1 LTGASGGRDDARAG
15 FGPCRP
21 QNWRKDVRFNPLIA
35 ATLLL
40 SLSSPASAQEWIEYV
55 SKEDR
60 FTVNFPGQPTVTR
73 TTYMSQYGAEL
84 PARVYSVDNG
94 KSRYSLTVAD
104 YSQIEKLLTAKAQK
118 CPVKNEGCYGGTG
131 FSGVGHWRL
140 DFHGAIVHATQTFLL
155 RDAKVT
161 QLNWNTFYSVGGNQL
176 HLTNRDGSRT
186 LAGIYMHTQKLY
198 IIEGTVPEGAPLP
211 ALFQQSIGWI
221 DEKGTNIRYESLY
234 HHAFPT
240 PPRGNPPGEIVTR

>member
-1 LTGASGGRDDARAG
+1 
-15 FGPCRP
+15 
-21 QNWRKDVRFNPLIA
+21 VRFSPLLA

-40 SLSSPASAQEWIEYV
+40 SLSAPASAQEWIEFV

-60 FTVNFPGQPTVTR
+60 LTVNFPGHPKVTQ

-84 PARVYSVDNG
+84 PARVYSVENG
-94 KSRYSLTVAD
+94 PSRYSVTVAD
-104 YSQIEKLLTAKAQK
+104 YSQIEKILTAKAQK
-118 CPVKNEGCYGGTG
+118 CAAKTEGCYGGTG

-140 DFHGAIVHATQTFLL
+140 DFHGAIVHATSKFLE

-161 QLNWNTFYSVGGNQL
+161 QLNWNTYYSVGGNQM

-186 LAGIYMHTQKLY
+186 MAGVYMHNQKLY
-198 IIEGTVPEGAPLP
+198 VIEGTVPAGQPLP

-221 DEKGTNIRYESLY
+221 DEKGANIRYESLY
-234 HHAFPT
+234 HHAFPA
-240 PPRGNPPGEIVTR
+240 PPRGNPPGEIRTQ